1 MTSPRFAAISACLL
15 FALASACASG
25 GKVPEKQPKETITSK
40 DIDRSNSGESIE
52 KMLQDKVSGLL
63 VTRTPDGGIALQ
75 IRGMGSALGDNTP
88 LYVIDE
94 VPMQAGPGG
103 ALVGVNPHD
112 IDTIQVL
119 KNPADT
125 GRYGIRGANGVILIT
140 TKRPGKKSPG
150 R

>member
-1 MTSPRFAAISACLL
+1 
-15 FALASACASG
+15 
-25 GKVPEKQPKETITSK
+25 
-40 DIDRSNSGESIE
+40 
-52 KMLQDKVSGLL
+52 
-63 VTRTPDGGIALQ
+63 
-75 IRGMGSALGDNTP
+75 MGSALGDNRP

-140 TKRPGKKSPG
+140 TKRPGKKPA
-150 R
+150 RD

>member
-1 MTSPRFAAISACLL
+1 MTSPRLATISTCLL
-15 FALASACASG
+15 FGLATACASG
-25 GKVPEKQPKETITSK
+25 GRVPEKQAKETITSK
-40 DIDRSNSGESIE
+40 DIDKGSAGEPIE
-52 KMLQDKVSGLL
+52 KMLQDKVAGLI
-63 VTRTPDGGIALQ
+63 VTRTPDGGVALQ
-75 IRGMGSALGDNTP
+75 IRGMGSALGDNAP

-94 VPMQAGPGG
+94 VPVPAGPGG

-140 TKRPGKKSPG
+140 TKRPGKRS
-150 R
+150 